1 MASLDLSGRWLSL
14 AGKDNHCLRTLRHTS
29 QRFWKAGRSQYPVY
43 RWNIYNR
50 PSMKK
55 WSTGRIVGVGDA
67 VHPVSPSAAYSM
79 GMAIQ
84 DGHYLANALDG
95 VDLCDVRAVSAGFE
109 LYEAQRVD
117 YVNITD

>member
-1 MASLDLSGRWLSL
+1 MLRD
-14 AGKDNHCLRTLRHTS
+14 GKP
-29 QRFWKAGRSQYPVY
+29 RFEWWILEGWAQPIPRLLEATDFDTQVY

-50 PSMKK
+50 PSRKK

-67 VHPVSPSAAYSM
+67 VHPVSPSTAYSM
-79 GMAIQ
+79 GMAIE

-109 LYEAQRVD
+109 LYEAQRAD